1 MKEKQVT
8 KTNFRYMEE
17 NYMNETQVIV
27 LQEIFSCLWQG
38 NIENEILYVHS
49 IDISTIKKKKKV
61 YKTWE
66 NIHCTSDDGLKDSV
80 DGKKVTQPWQMS
92 LATKTPFV

>member
-49 IDISTIKKKKKV
+49 IDISTIKKKKK
-61 YKTWE
+61 
-66 NIHCTSDDGLKDSV
+66 
-80 DGKKVTQPWQMS
+80 S
-92 LATKTPFV
+92 L